1 LDLEA
6 TRVSLPEHLSYTQL
20 ERCLLQPGWRLAL
33 LPIGCYEQHGP
44 ELPLA
49 TDLIQAEELAR
60 RLAARLRAERGG
72 QAFVLPAIAYT
83 PTEPNKG
90 YAGTV
95 SVPGDPFRVYFEAVM
110 RGILQ
115 SDYSAVVVVNSHGSV
130 EPLLKEV
137 GFKLVLEQFESGH
150 AVRPILVLNVYDAAS
165 KASTVFGQKIG
176 RHADWTEF
184 LMTYG
189 LLGDGY
195 YTEERLQRLRE
206 FSKQH
211 DFDVRMPA
219 VLGIPAQL
227 RSVSGVQGEPWP
239 ASPEPL
245 ESLAARY
252 WDLVEDE
259 VYGRLT
265 FELSDFETRFT

>member
-1 LDLEA
+1 ML
-6 TRVSLPEHLSYTQL
+6 EHLSYREL
-20 ERCLLQPGWRLAL
+20 EQRLAQPGWRLAL

-49 TDLIQAEELAR
+49 TDLIQAEELSR
-60 RLAARLRAERGG
+60 RLAARLRREQGG
-72 QAFVLPAIAYT
+72 QAFPLPAIAYT

-95 SVPGDPFRVYFEAVM
+95 SVPGDPFRGYFEAVL
-110 RGILQ
+110 RGILG
-115 SDYSAVVVVNSHGSV
+115 SNYSAVVVVNSHGSV

-137 GFKLVLEQFESGH
+137 GFKLVLEQFESGR

-165 KASTVFGQKIG
+165 KASTAFGQKLG
-176 RHADWTEF
+176 RHADWTEL

-189 LLGDGY
+189 LLGELY
-195 YTEERLQRLRE
+195 YTEERCRRLRD
-206 FSKQH
+206 FSQQH

-219 VLGIPAQL
+219 VLGIPAQF

-245 ESLAARY
+245 ESLAAKY
-252 WDLVEDE
+252 WQLVEDE
-259 VYGRLT
+259 CYAKLA
-265 FELSDFETRFT
+265 FELSHFEARFS